1 MTCGKK
7 SNLQISPYLPEIT
20 SYSLAARL
28 QDSRVVMHFD
38 FDYFFAQIEEREN
51 PEIKSQPVV
60 VCVYSGRGEDKGAVS
75 TANYLAREYGVKS
88 GIPIAFAKKRLR
100 NVNAVFLPV
109 NHTLYNEVSRKL
121 MSIIRSFG
129 DKFEQVGVDE
139 AYLEVTKQV
148 NGEFEKAKQL
158 ATEIK
163 REIFAKQKITCSI
176 GVGPNK
182 LVAKIAAGKQKPN
195 GLTVV
200 KPGEVQRFLHPLSI
214 RELVGVGR
222 KTEKILQDHGVN
234 TVGELAAYDV
244 NTLVK
249 VFGKTLGSYFHNAAL
264 GIDESPVEQRG
275 RAESVSRMATLKEDS
290 RSQDVILVE
299 IIKLAKHV
307 HSSVV
312 EQRLSFKTVT
322 VIAVM
327 NNLAVRSRLKT
338 FEKPTKSLKAVEE
351 ICEALLKHLL
361 EEITEGSVRRVGV
374 KISGFTDEKGQ
385 RKLVEYLGNSPTNQK
400 A

>member
-1 MTCGKK
+1 M
-7 SNLQISPYLPEIT
+7 
-20 SYSLAARL
+20 

-51 PEIKSQPVV
+51 PEIKNQPVV
-60 VCVYSGRGEDKGAVS
+60 VCVYSGRGKDKGAVS
-75 TANYLAREYGVKS
+75 TANYVAREYGVKS

-100 NVNAVFLPV
+100 NVDAVFLPV

-121 MSIIRSFG
+121 MNIISSFG

-148 NGEFEKAKQL
+148 NGKFEKAKKL

-163 REIFAKQKITCSI
+163 REIFEKQKITCSI

-200 KPGEVQRFLHPLSI
+200 KPEEVQRFLHPLSI

-222 KTEKILQDHGVN
+222 KTEKTLQTHGVN
-234 TVGELAAYDV
+234 TIGELAAYDV
-244 NTLVK
+244 NMLVK

-275 RAESVSRMATLKEDS
+275 RAESISRMATLKEDT
-290 RSQDVILVE
+290 RSQTVILRE
-299 IIKLAKHV
+299 INKLAKNV
-307 HSSVV
+307 HSYVV
-312 EQRLSFKTVT
+312 KQRLNFKTVA
-322 VIAVM
+322 VVAVM
-327 NNLAVRSRLKT
+327 NDLAVRSRSKT
-338 FEKPTKSLKAVEE
+338 FEKPTKNLKAIGET
-351 ICEALLKHLL
+351 CKALLKHLL
-361 EEITEGSVRRVGV
+361 EEVTEGSVRRVGV
-374 KISGFTDEKGQ
+374 KISGFTEEKGQ
-385 RKLVEYLGNSPTNQK
+385 RKLIEYLENSQPNQEAQRDLK